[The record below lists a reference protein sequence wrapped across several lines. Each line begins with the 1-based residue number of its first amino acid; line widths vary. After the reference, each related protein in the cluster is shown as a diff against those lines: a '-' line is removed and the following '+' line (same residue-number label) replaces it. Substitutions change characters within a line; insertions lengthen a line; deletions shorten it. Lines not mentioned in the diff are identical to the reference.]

1 MSGAPRRSSERW
13 SGGPFVGCR
22 IPLPGAR
29 RGHLIRRVIDKCG
42 RGAAVPTS
50 PSRPRSSSL
59 LPAGSRPASC
69 QKRWPPARRSS
80 GDLPALGGAAR
91 ARRRAPAPGPRRLP
105 RLPAGRCRGRLR
117 GKLRVAR
124 SPGKFWALGS
134 AALGPQPCPAGSPR
148 GGGGSGAGGPR
159 WPPPPARARWL
170 RDGPRGRGRAPG
182 VARPRGHRRPGASC
196 RSGGE
201 RSPAR
206 GAGPRG
212 EGSAGGRRA
221 CGPRLRVPGVWPP
234 RGRAR
239 RAGLAVGAGSPGDRG
254 LAWRP
259 RAARKRPP
267 GTAPAEVEGGGAG
280 SGRGKKG
287 ERAADTPPRQACG
300 TPVNRPSPRPQAR
313 RAAGRRRL

>member
-1 MSGAPRRSSERW
+1 MRGAPRRSSERW

-105 RLPAGRCRGRLR
+105 RLPAGRCCGRLR

-148 GGGGSGAGGPR
+148 GGGGRGWGIGCGRPAVATPARPGSPAPRRSTRAWSGSGRRAAAG
-159 WPPPPARARWL
+159 PPPARCELPLPRRTLAGARC
-170 RDGPRGRGRAPG
+170 RAPG
-182 VARPRGHRRPGASC
+182 RGQRGWPSRLRAPAPGTGRLAA
-196 RSGGE
+196 
-201 RSPAR
+201 P
-206 GAGPRG
+206 G
-212 EGSAGGRRA
+212 EGEEGWASGR
-221 CGPRLRVPGVWPP
+221 CRVPGDW
-234 RGRAR
+234 
-239 RAGLAVGAGSPGDRG
+239 G

-267 GTAPAEVEGGGAG
+267 GTAPAEVGGGG
-280 SGRGKKG
+280 G
-287 ERAADTPPRQACG
+287 
-300 TPVNRPSPRPQAR
+300 
-313 RAAGRRRL
+313 